1 MKAGVFMADL
11 IRPVDFSG
19 LVQRSH
25 DVSNTKQNEDNKPAL
40 DQQNIQQTFEK
51 DVERASKE
59 VIKKQDA
66 DYHQRKFDAKE
77 KGRGQEYTKQNQKKK
92 KKENEDKVIKKEN
105 NSHFDIKI

>member
-1 MKAGVFMADL
+1 MKAGVIMSDL

-25 DVSNTKQNEDNKPAL
+25 DVSTTKQNEDNKPML

-77 KGRGQEYTKQNQKKK
+77 KGRGQEYTKQDQKRK
-92 KKENEDKVIKKEN
+92 KKESQDKVVKKEK
-105 NSHFDIKI
+105 SSGFDIKI

>member
-1 MKAGVFMADL
+1 MADM

-40 DQQNIQQTFEK
+40 DQQNIHNAVQK

-59 VIKKQDA
+59 VVKKQDA
-66 DYHQRKFDAKE
+66 SYHQQKFDAKE
-77 KGRGQEYTKQNQKKK
+77 KGRGQEYTKQNQTRK
-92 KKENEDKVIKKEN
+92 KKENTDRVVKKDDGV
-105 NSHFDIKI
+105 HFDIKI